1 MQENLLRFQKQKKF
15 LYLDCETL
23 NLCLNYSFN
32 LPWQIAT
39 MEVVDDKILPPTHVK
54 VLKERESEDYDDG
67 IVINSN
73 DILIKWKT
81 HLRISQEA
89 AVITRYSQEKVDRF
103 GRDPQ
108 EAFDILYPRIESCDY
123 IIGHNTLGF
132 DIYLVYE
139 LFKLFNKDPRKL
151 VNKFLDTNCFA
162 KAIKLG
168 LAPAVGEPLIN
179 FQYRMQGIRQ
189 KGLKTRLEII
199 AKEYEIEHEYD
210 RLHDAL
216 VDLTLNKKV
225 WEKQRFQLDI

>member
-1 MQENLLRFQKQKKF
+1 MQENLLRFQKHKKF

-23 NLCLNYSFN
+23 NLCLNYCFN
-32 LPWQIAT
+32 LPWQIA
-39 MEVVDDKILPPTHVK
+39 MLEVVDDKV
-54 VLKERESEDYDDG
+54 VSSDD
-67 IVINSN
+67 
-73 DILIKWKT
+73 LLLKWKT
-81 HLRISQEA
+81 HLKISPEA
-89 AVITRYSQEKVDRF
+89 AVITRYDQNKVDRI
-103 GRDPQ
+103 GVDPKA
-108 EAFDILYPRIESCDY
+108 AFDIIYSKVESCDY
-123 IIGHNTLGF
+123 LIGHNVLGF
-132 DIYLVYE
+132 DIYLIYE
-139 LFKLFNKDPRKL
+139 LYKFFGKDPRGL

-168 LAPAVGEPLIN
+168 LTPAVGEPLIN